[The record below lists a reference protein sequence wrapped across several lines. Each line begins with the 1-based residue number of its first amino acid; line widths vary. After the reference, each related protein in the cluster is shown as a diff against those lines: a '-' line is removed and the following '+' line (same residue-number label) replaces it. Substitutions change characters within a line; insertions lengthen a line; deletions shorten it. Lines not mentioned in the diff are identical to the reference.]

1 MTDPEP
7 QDGTVVRVETDRV
20 DGVIRLDD
28 LVARIREGA
37 AARAGQA
44 RRAGQT
50 VEERGGA
57 DAGGGQEALTRISEL
72 AAQLSDE
79 LARLGPLDE

>member
-1 MTDPEP
+1 MSDPEP

-20 DGVIRLDD
+20 DGVIGLDD

-44 RRAGQT
+44 AQ
-50 VEERGGA
+50 VRGAA
-57 DAGGGQEALTRISEL
+57 DAAGGQEALTRIGEL